1 MRHPTV
7 TITFLGTGTSSGVP
21 MIACNCPVCQST
33 NPKDKR
39 LRSSVLIESGSTKIV
54 IDTGPDFRQQMLS
67 NNAKTL
73 DAVLLTHGHKDHIA
87 GLDDIRAYN
96 YFQKNSM
103 DVYASAATIDRV
115 KMEFDY
121 AFSDLKITGVPSI
134 QLHQIDEHSII
145 NINRLLITPILV
157 WHMYMPVL
165 GYRIGNFSYIT
176 DANRIDDTSKEKIR
190 GSEVLVLNALRHEEH
205 VSHFTLAEAMRL
217 ADELAIPQVY
227 FTHISH
233 QMGFHEE
240 IEATLPP
247 GRNLGYDGLKI
258 SL

>member
-1 MRHPTV
+1 MPHPPV

-21 MIACNCPVCQST
+21 MIACSCPVCQST

-67 NNAKTL
+67 NNVKTL

-103 DVYASAATIDRV
+103 DVYASTATIDRV

-145 NINRLLITPILV
+145 NIDGLQITPILV

-176 DANRIDDTSKEKIR
+176 DANRIDDASKEKIR